1 MTRFREHPEVSGQE
15 TAEFDPQVEK
25 RETVGKIFEYIF
37 LIGLS
42 VGLLVLALLLFDIF
56 KDGLGRLLMPGFL
69 TETPSR
75 FADKGGIRPAI
86 FGSIALGVLVILVA
100 VPIGVGAALY
110 LEEYAP
116 KAWWA
121 DVIEINISNLAGVP
135 SIVYGLLGLGVFN
148 YLLGFGP
155 ALISGA
161 LTLSLLSLPII
172 IVTAREAIRAVPDS
186 LRHASYG
193 LGTTKWQ
200 TVWNHV
206 LPYAVPGI
214 LTGVIIS
221 VSRAIGDAASLLVI
235 GAVSFL
241 TFNPGVFQRFMALP
255 ILIYSYITRPEPG
268 FASAASAG
276 IIVLLV
282 LILALNGTA
291 IYLRQRF
298 TLIK

>member
-1 MTRFREHPEVSGQE
+1 MATSFYQNELQE
-15 TAEFDPQVEK
+15 KAEDFNPQLEK
-25 RETVGKIFEYIF
+25 REKIGKVFEIIF

-42 VGLLVLALLLFDIF
+42 IGLLVLALLVFDVF
-56 KDGLGRLLMPGFL
+56 KDGLGRLLTPGFL
-69 TETPSR
+69 TENPSR
-75 FADKGGIRPAI
+75 FTDRGGIRPAI
-86 FGSIALGVLVILVA
+86 FGSVLLGLLVMLIA

-116 KAWWA
+116 KAWWTDIIA
-121 DVIEINISNLAGVP
+121 INIANLAGVP
-135 SIVYGLLGLGVFN
+135 SIVYGLLGLGVFY

-155 ALISGA
+155 SLVTGS

-172 IVTAREAIRAVPDS
+172 IVTAREAIRAVPNS
-186 LRHASYG
+186 LREASYG

-214 LTGVIIS
+214 LTGVILA

-241 TFNPGVFQRFMALP
+241 TFNPGLFQRFMALP
-255 ILIYSYITRPEPG
+255 IQIYSYITRPEPG
-268 FASAASAG
+268 FANAAAAT
-276 IIVLLV
+276 IIVLLFVV
-282 LILALNGTA
+282 LVLNGVA
-291 IYLRQRF
+291 IYLRNRF
-298 TLIK
+298 SLLK

>member
-1 MTRFREHPEVSGQE
+1 MSTAFNQNDFQEQADEFAENIEQRERTGKFF
-15 TAEFDPQVEK
+15 EFL
-25 RETVGKIFEYIF
+25 F

-42 VGLLVLALLLFDIF
+42 IGLVVLAILVFDIF
-56 KDGLGRLLMPGFL
+56 KDGLGRLLPPEFL

-86 FGSIALGVLVILVA
+86 IGSILLGILVILFS

-116 KAWWA
+116 KNWWTN
-121 DVIEINISNLAGVP
+121 VIEVNIANLAGVP

-155 ALISGA
+155 TLISGA

-186 LRHASYG
+186 LRFASYG

-206 LPYAVPGI
+206 LPYAIPGI

-221 VSRAIGDAASLLVI
+221 VSRAMGDAASLIVI

-241 TFNPGVFQRFMALP
+241 TFNPGLFQRFMALP
-255 ILIYSYITRPEPG
+255 IQIYSYITRPEAG
-268 FASAASAG
+268 FANAAAAA
-276 IIVLLV
+276 IIVLLL
-282 LILALNGTA
+282 LILVLNGTA
-291 IYLRQRF
+291 IYIRQRF
-298 TLIK
+298 SAFR

>member
-1 MTRFREHPEVSGQE
+1 MATSIPRNNLQKPQEEFRSN
-15 TAEFDPQVEK
+15 VEQ
-25 RETVGKIFEYIF
+25 RETKGKIFEIIF

-42 VGLLVLALLLFDIF
+42 IGLVVLAVLVFDVF
-56 KDGLGRLLMPGFL
+56 KDGLGRLLTPGFL

-75 FADKGGIRPAI
+75 FPDKGGIRPAI
-86 FGSIALGVLVILVA
+86 FGSMLLGGLVMLIS

-116 KAWWA
+116 KAWWT
-121 DVIEINISNLAGVP
+121 DIIEINVSNLAGVP

-148 YLLGFGP
+148 YLLNFGP
-155 ALISGA
+155 ALLSGA
-161 LTLSLLSLPII
+161 LTLSLLSLPVI

-186 LRHASYG
+186 LRQASYG

-206 LPYAVPGI
+206 LPYAIPGI

-221 VSRAIGDAASLLVI
+221 VSRAIGDAASLIVV

-241 TFNPGVFQRFMALP
+241 TFNPGLFQRFMALP
-255 ILIYSYITRPEPG
+255 IQIYTYITRPEPG
-268 FASAASAG
+268 FAEAAASS
-276 IIVLLV
+276 IIVLLL
-282 LILALNGTA
+282 LILVLNGTA

-298 TLIK
+298 STFK

>member
-1 MTRFREHPEVSGQE
+1 MATSSYQNDFSSKTE
-15 TAEFDPQVEK
+15 EFNPQLEK
-25 RETVGKIFEYIF
+25 REQTGKIFEILF

-42 VGLLVLALLLFDIF
+42 IGLVVLALLVFDVLR
-56 KDGLGRLLMPGFL
+56 DGIGTLVKPGFL

-86 FGSIALGVLVILVA
+86 FGSIFLGILVILIA
-100 VPIGVGAALY
+100 VPIGVGTALY

-116 KAWWA
+116 KAWWT
-121 DVIEINISNLAGVP
+121 DIIEINIANLAGVP
-135 SIVYGLLGLGVFN
+135 SIVYGLLGLGVFY

-155 ALISGA
+155 SLITGA

-172 IVTAREAIRAVPDS
+172 IVTSREAIRGVPNA
-186 LRHASYG
+186 LREASYG

-200 TVWNHV
+200 TIWNHV

-214 LTGVIIS
+214 LTGVILS

-241 TFNPGVFQRFMALP
+241 TFNPGLFQRFMALP
-255 ILIYSYITRPEPG
+255 IQIYSYITRPEPG
-268 FASAASAG
+268 FANAAAAT
-276 IIVLLV
+276 IIVLLFVV
-282 LILALNGTA
+282 LVLNGVA
-291 IYLRQRF
+291 IYFRNRF
-298 TLIK
+298 SLLK

>member
-1 MTRFREHPEVSGQE
+1 MANYISQNNFQEQPE
-15 TAEFDPQVEK
+15 EFKSNVEQ
-25 RETVGKIFEYIF
+25 RETKGKIFELIF

-42 VGLLVLALLLFDIF
+42 IGLVVLAVLVFDVF
-56 KDGLGRLLMPGFL
+56 KDGLGRLLTPGFL
-69 TETPSR
+69 IETPSR
-75 FADKGGIRPAI
+75 FPDKGGIRPAI
-86 FGSIALGVLVILVA
+86 FGSILLGILVMSIA

-116 KAWWA
+116 KAWWTA
-121 DVIEINISNLAGVP
+121 IIEINISNLAGVP

-155 ALISGA
+155 SLLSGA
-161 LTLSLLSLPII
+161 LTLSLLSLPVI

-186 LRHASYG
+186 LRQASYG
-193 LGTTKWQ
+193 LGITKWQ

-206 LPYAVPGI
+206 LPYAIPGI

-221 VSRAIGDAASLLVI
+221 VSRAIGDAASLIVI

-241 TFNPGVFQRFMALP
+241 TFNPGLFQRFMALP
-255 ILIYSYITRPEPG
+255 IQIYTYITRPEPG
-268 FASAASAG
+268 FNNAAAAT
-276 IIVLLV
+276 IIVLLL
-282 LILALNGTA
+282 LILVLNGAA

-298 TLIK
+298 SVFK

>member
-1 MTRFREHPEVSGQE
+1 MATSISPNNFREPSG
-15 TAEFDPQVEK
+15 EFSPNVEQ
-25 RETVGKIFEYIF
+25 RETRGKIFELIF

-42 VGLLVLALLLFDIF
+42 IGLVVLAVLVLDVF
-56 KDGLGRLLMPGFL
+56 KDGLGRLFSPEFL
-69 TETPSR
+69 SQTPSR

-86 FGSIALGVLVILVA
+86 FGSIFLGILVMLIA

-116 KAWWA
+116 KNWWTNI
-121 DVIEINISNLAGVP
+121 IEINIANLAGVP

-172 IVTAREAIRAVPDS
+172 IVTAREAIRSVPDS
-186 LRHASYG
+186 LRFASYG

-206 LPYAVPGI
+206 LPYAIPGI

-221 VSRAIGDAASLLVI
+221 VSRAIGDAACLIVV

-241 TFNPGVFQRFMALP
+241 TFNPGLFQRFMALP
-255 ILIYSYITRPEPG
+255 IQIYSYITRPEPG
-268 FASAASAG
+268 FANAAAAT
-276 IIVLLV
+276 IIVLLF
-282 LILALNGTA
+282 LILLLNGTA
-291 IYLRQRF
+291 IYIRQRF
-298 TLIK
+298 STLR

>member
-1 MTRFREHPEVSGQE
+1 MATSFYQNNFQE
-15 TAEFDPQVEK
+15 QVEEFNPQLEK
-25 RETVGKIFEYIF
+25 REQIGKIFEILF

-42 VGLLVLALLLFDIF
+42 IGLLVLALLIFDVL
-56 KDGLGRLLMPGFL
+56 KDGLGRLLTPGFV
-69 TETPSR
+69 TENPSR
-75 FADKGGIRPAI
+75 FPDKGGIRPAI
-86 FGSIALGVLVILVA
+86 FGSVLLGILVMSIA

-116 KAWWA
+116 KAWWTA
-121 DVIEINISNLAGVP
+121 IIEVNIANLAGVP
-135 SIVYGLLGLGVFN
+135 SIVYGLLGLGVFY

-155 ALISGA
+155 SLITGS

-172 IVTAREAIRAVPDS
+172 IVTAREAIRAVPNS
-186 LRHASYG
+186 LREASYG

-214 LTGVIIS
+214 LTGVILA

-241 TFNPGVFQRFMALP
+241 TFNPGLFQRFMALP
-255 ILIYSYITRPEPG
+255 IQIYSYITRPEPG
-268 FASAASAG
+268 FASAAAAT
-276 IIVLLV
+276 IIVLLFVV
-282 LILALNGTA
+282 LVLNTVA
-291 IYLRQRF
+291 IYLRNRF
-298 TLIK
+298 SLLK